1 MASVKFWCLNVMT
14 DVMIQAMAKAMHH
27 DAPFRARGG
36 LLRRILSR
44 VSAVAAVA
52 ALCTSAACASSLDT
66 LETFLK
72 STKSG
77 RADFTQ
83 VVMSP
88 AKAGQTTA
96 RSKTSTGQFS
106 FVRPTRFRFDYVK
119 PFSQVIV
126 ADGQTLWLYDADLEQ
141 VTARKQAQTLSSTPA
156 ALVATAVDLATLQKE
171 FSLEAQADAD
181 GLQWV
186 QATPKNREST
196 IQSVRMGLRVD
207 GAQVSLVKLEIFDAM
222 GQRSVLSFERFEVN
236 PANLG
241 AAQFNFVTPK
251 GVSVIRP

>member
-1 MASVKFWCLNVMT
+1 MA
-14 DVMIQAMAKAMHH
+14 
-27 DAPFRARGG
+27 
-36 LLRRILSR
+36 LL
-44 VSAVAAVA
+44 
-52 ALCTSAACASSLDT
+52 ACANLALADSMDT
-66 LETFLK
+66 LASFLK
-72 STKSG
+72 NTKSG

-83 VVMSP
+83 VVTPP
-88 AKAGQTTA
+88 AKAGQTVS
-96 RSKTSTGQFS
+96 RSKTSSGEFA
-106 FVRPTRFRFDYVK
+106 FIRPARFRFDYLK
-119 PFSQVIV
+119 PFPQVIV

-141 VTARKQAQTLSSTPA
+141 VTARKQAQALGSTPA
-156 ALVATAVDLATLQKE
+156 ALIATAVDVASLQKE

-196 IQSVRMGLRVD
+196 IQSVRMGLRVE
-207 GAQVSLVKLEIFDAM
+207 GAQVSLAKLEIFDAM

-236 PANLG
+236 PANLS

>member
-1 MASVKFWCLNVMT
+1 MNNNTQQSLSKVFAFVNR
-14 DVMIQAMAKAMHH
+14 AMG
-27 DAPFRARGG
+27 RVGSG
-36 LLRRILSR
+36 LVI
-44 VSAVAAVA
+44 A
-52 ALCTSAACASSLDT
+52 ALSAGVAYASSLDT

-83 VVMSP
+83 VVTPP
-88 AKAGQTTA
+88 AKAGQISV

-106 FVRPTRFRFDYVK
+106 FVRPTRFRFDYLK
-119 PFSQVIV
+119 PFPQVIV

-141 VTARKQAQTLSSTPA
+141 VTARKQAQALGSTPA
-156 ALVATAVDLATLQKE
+156 ALVATATDLSALQKE
-171 FSLEAQADAD
+171 FSLDAQADAE

-186 QATPKNREST
+186 QATPKSREST
-196 IQSVRMGLRVD
+196 IQSVRLGLRAD
-207 GAQVSLVKLEIFDAM
+207 GAQISLAKLEIFDAM
-222 GQRSVLSFERFEVN
+222 GQRSVLSFDRFEVN

-241 AAQFNFVTPK
+241 VAQFNFVPPK

>member
-1 MASVKFWCLNVMT
+1 MASVKFWCLSVMN
-14 DVMIQAMAKAMHH
+14 KC
-27 DAPFRARGG
+27 
-36 LLRRILSR
+36 
-44 VSAVAAVA
+44 VALA
-52 ALCTSAACASSLDT
+52 ALALSASFACASSLDT

-83 VVMSP
+83 VVTSP
-88 AKAGQTTA
+88 VKAGQSGV

-119 PFSQVIV
+119 PFPQVIV

-141 VTARKQAQTLSSTPA
+141 VTARKQAQALGSTPA
-156 ALVATAVDLATLQKE
+156 ALVATAVDLSALQKE
-171 FSLEAQADAD
+171 FTLDAQSDAD

-196 IQSVRMGLRVD
+196 IQSVRMGLRAD
-207 GAQVSLVKLEIFDAM
+207 GAQVSLGKLEIFDAM

-241 AAQFNFVTPK
+241 AAQFNFVAPK

>member
-1 MASVKFWCLNVMT
+1 MT
-14 DVMIQAMAKAMHH
+14 NFFFLRQ
-27 DAPFRARGG
+27 G
-36 LLRRILSR
+36 LLCM
-44 VSAVAAVA
+44 
-52 ALCTSAACASSLDT
+52 ALLACANLALADSMET
-66 LETFLK
+66 LASFLK
-72 STKSG
+72 NTKSG

-83 VVMSP
+83 VVTPP
-88 AKAGQTTA
+88 AKAGQTLS
-96 RSKTSTGQFS
+96 RSKTSSGEFA
-106 FVRPTRFRFDYVK
+106 FIRPARFRFDYLK
-119 PFSQVIV
+119 PFPQVIV

-141 VTARKQAQTLSSTPA
+141 VTARKQAQALGSTPA
-156 ALVATAVDLATLQKE
+156 ALIATAVDVASLQKE

-196 IQSVRMGLRVD
+196 IQSVRMGLRVE
-207 GAQVSLVKLEIFDAM
+207 GAQVSLAKLEIFDAM

>member
-1 MASVKFWCLNVMT
+1 MKMN
-14 DVMIQAMAKAMHH
+14 
-27 DAPFRARGG
+27 PFFPC
-36 LLRRILSR
+36 
-44 VSAVAAVA
+44 A
-52 ALCTSAACASSLDT
+52 ALRCMRLALVTSALTATMACASGLDT

-83 VVMSP
+83 VVTPP
-88 AKAGQTTA
+88 AKAGQTTV

-119 PFSQVIV
+119 PFPQVIV

-141 VTARKQAQTLSSTPA
+141 VTARKQAHALGSTPA
-156 ALVATAVDLATLQKE
+156 ALVATAADLNALQKE
-171 FSLEAQADAD
+171 FSLEAQADSD

-196 IQSVRMGLRVD
+196 IQSVRIGLRTD
-207 GAQVSLVKLEIFDAM
+207 GLLVSLGKLEIFDAM

-236 PANLG
+236 PMNLG
-241 AAQFNFVTPK
+241 PAQFNFVPPR

>member
-1 MASVKFWCLNVMT
+1 MKMNLFFPC
-14 DVMIQAMAKAMHH
+14 
-27 DAPFRARGG
+27 
-36 LLRRILSR
+36 
-44 VSAVAAVA
+44 A
-52 ALCTSAACASSLDT
+52 ALRCMRLALVTSALTATMACASSLDT

-83 VVMSP
+83 VVTPP
-88 AKAGQTTA
+88 AKAGQTTV

-119 PFSQVIV
+119 PFPQVIV

-141 VTARKQAQTLSSTPA
+141 VTARKLAQALGSTPA
-156 ALVATAVDLATLQKE
+156 ALVATASDLNALQKE
-171 FSLEAQADAD
+171 FSLEAQADSD

-196 IQSVRMGLRVD
+196 IQSVRIGLRTD
-207 GAQVSLVKLEIFDAM
+207 GLLVSLGKLEIFDAM

-236 PANLG
+236 PMNLG
-241 AAQFNFVTPK
+241 PAQFNFVPPR

>member
-1 MASVKFWCLNVMT
+1 MSKMKMNATFSC
-14 DVMIQAMAKAMHH
+14 
-27 DAPFRARGG
+27 
-36 LLRRILSR
+36 
-44 VSAVAAVA
+44 A
-52 ALCTSAACASSLDT
+52 ALRCMSLALVTFALTATMACASSLDV
-66 LETFLK
+66 LETFLR

-83 VVMSP
+83 VVTSP
-88 AKAGQTTA
+88 AKAGQATA

-119 PFSQVIV
+119 PFPQVIV

-141 VTARKQAQTLSSTPA
+141 VTARQQAKALGSTPA
-156 ALVATAVDLATLQKE
+156 ALVATAADLTALQKE
-171 FSLEAQADAD
+171 FSLEAQVEAD

-186 QATPKNREST
+186 QAIPKNREST
-196 IQSVRMGLRVD
+196 IQSVRIGLRAD
-207 GAQVSLVKLEIFDAM
+207 GSLVSLGKLEIFDAM

-241 AAQFNFVTPK
+241 ATHFNFVTPK

>member
-1 MASVKFWCLNVMT
+1 MKMNLFFPC
-14 DVMIQAMAKAMHH
+14 
-27 DAPFRARGG
+27 
-36 LLRRILSR
+36 
-44 VSAVAAVA
+44 A
-52 ALCTSAACASSLDT
+52 ALRCMRLALVTSALTATMACASSLDT

-83 VVMSP
+83 VVTPP
-88 AKAGQTTA
+88 AKAGQTTV

-119 PFSQVIV
+119 PFPQVIV

-141 VTARKQAQTLSSTPA
+141 VTARKQAQALGSTPA
-156 ALVATAVDLATLQKE
+156 ALVATAADLNALQKE
-171 FSLEAQADAD
+171 FSLEAQADSD

-196 IQSVRMGLRVD
+196 IQSVRIGLRTD
-207 GAQVSLVKLEIFDAM
+207 GLLVSLGKLEIFDAM

-236 PANLG
+236 PMNLG
-241 AAQFNFVTPK
+241 PAQFNFVPPR

>member
-1 MASVKFWCLNVMT
+1 MASAKFWCPSVMNKNAE
-14 DVMIQAMAKAMHH
+14 QS
-27 DAPFRARGG
+27 
-36 LLRRILSR
+36 LSK
-44 VSAVAAVA
+44 VSAFVNRAMRGFGAGLAIA
-52 ALCTSAACASSLDT
+52 ALSAGVASASSLDT
-66 LETFLK
+66 LATFLK
-72 STKSG
+72 STQSG

-83 VVMSP
+83 VVTSP
-88 AKAGQTTA
+88 AKAGQTA
-96 RSKTSTGQFS
+96 GRSKTSTGQFS

-119 PFSQVIV
+119 PFPQVIV

-141 VTARKQAQTLSSTPA
+141 VTARKQTQALGSTPA
-156 ALVATAVDLATLQKE
+156 ALVATAVDLSSLQKE

-196 IQSVRMGLRVD
+196 IQSVRIGLRAD
-207 GAQVSLVKLEIFDAM
+207 GVQVSLGKLEIFDAM

>member
-1 MASVKFWCLNVMT
+1 MSGIKMNLAFSKRIMRHGGATLAICAFSASV
-14 DVMIQAMAKAMHH
+14 AY
-27 DAPFRARGG
+27 
-36 LLRRILSR
+36 
-44 VSAVAAVA
+44 
-52 ALCTSAACASSLDT
+52 ASSLDT

-77 RADFTQ
+77 RAEFTQ
-83 VVMSP
+83 VVTPP
-88 AKAGQTTA
+88 AKAGQTTV

-119 PFSQVIV
+119 PFPQVIV

-141 VTARKQAQTLSSTPA
+141 VTARKQAHALGSTPA
-156 ALVATAVDLATLQKE
+156 ALVATAVDLSTLQKE
-171 FSLEAQADAD
+171 FSLEAQTDTD

-207 GAQVSLVKLEIFDAM
+207 GVQVSLGKLEIFDAM

-241 AAQFNFVTPK
+241 ATQFNFVPPK

>member
-1 MASVKFWCLNVMT
+1 MNKLFQC
-14 DVMIQAMAKAMHH
+14 
-27 DAPFRARGG
+27 
-36 LLRRILSR
+36 R
-44 VSAVAAVA
+44 VSAVFSAF
-52 ALCTSAACASSLDT
+52 ALCANVACASSLDT
-66 LETFLK
+66 LEIFLK

-77 RADFTQ
+77 RPDFTQ
-83 VVMSP
+83 VVTPP
-88 AKAGQTTA
+88 AKAAQTTV

-106 FVRPTRFRFDYVK
+106 FVRPSRFRFDYLK
-119 PFSQVIV
+119 PFPQVIV

-156 ALVATAVDLATLQKE
+156 ALVATAVDLVTLQKE
-171 FSLEAQADAD
+171 FNLEAQADAE

-196 IQSVRMGLRVD
+196 IQSVRIGLRSD
-207 GAQVSLVKLEIFDAM
+207 GSQVSLGKLEIFDAM

-236 PANLG
+236 PVNLG

>member
-1 MASVKFWCLNVMT
+1 MA
-14 DVMIQAMAKAMHH
+14 
-27 DAPFRARGG
+27 
-36 LLRRILSR
+36 LL
-44 VSAVAAVA
+44 
-52 ALCTSAACASSLDT
+52 ACANLALADSMET
-66 LETFLK
+66 LASFLK
-72 STKSG
+72 NTKSG

-83 VVMSP
+83 VVTPP
-88 AKAGQTTA
+88 AKAGQTVS
-96 RSKTSTGQFS
+96 RSKTSSGEFA
-106 FVRPTRFRFDYVK
+106 FIRPARFRFDYLK
-119 PFSQVIV
+119 PFPQVIV

-141 VTARKQAQTLSSTPA
+141 VTARKQAQALGSTPA
-156 ALVATAVDLATLQKE
+156 ALIATAVDVASLQKE

-196 IQSVRMGLRVD
+196 IQSVRMGLRVE
-207 GAQVSLVKLEIFDAM
+207 GAQVSLAKLEIFDAM

-241 AAQFNFVTPK
+241 AAPFNFVTPK

>member
-1 MASVKFWCLNVMT
+1 MA
-14 DVMIQAMAKAMHH
+14 
-27 DAPFRARGG
+27 
-36 LLRRILSR
+36 LLA
-44 VSAVAAVA
+44 SANL
-52 ALCTSAACASSLDT
+52 ALANSMDT
-66 LETFLK
+66 LASFLK
-72 STKSG
+72 NTKSG

-83 VVMSP
+83 LVTPP
-88 AKAGQTTA
+88 AKAGQTVS
-96 RSKTSTGQFS
+96 RSKTSSGEFA
-106 FVRPTRFRFDYVK
+106 FIRPARFRFDYLK
-119 PFSQVIV
+119 PFPQVIV

-141 VTARKQAQTLSSTPA
+141 VTARKQAQALGSTPA
-156 ALVATAVDLATLQKE
+156 ALIATAVDVASLQKE

-196 IQSVRMGLRVD
+196 IQSVRMGLRVES
-207 GAQVSLVKLEIFDAM
+207 AQVSLAKLEIFDAM

>member
-1 MASVKFWCLNVMT
+1 MT
-14 DVMIQAMAKAMHH
+14 NFFFLRQ
-27 DAPFRARGG
+27 G
-36 LLRRILSR
+36 LLCM
-44 VSAVAAVA
+44 
-52 ALCTSAACASSLDT
+52 ALLACANLALADSMET
-66 LETFLK
+66 LASFLK

-83 VVMSP
+83 VVTPP
-88 AKAGQTTA
+88 AKAGQTVS
-96 RSKTSTGQFS
+96 RSKTSSGEFA
-106 FVRPTRFRFDYVK
+106 FIRPARFRFDYLK
-119 PFSQVIV
+119 PFPQVIV

-141 VTARKQAQTLSSTPA
+141 VTARKQAQALGSTPA
-156 ALVATAVDLATLQKE
+156 ALIATAVDVASLQKE

-196 IQSVRMGLRVD
+196 IQSVRMGLRVE
-207 GAQVSLVKLEIFDAM
+207 GAQVSLAKLEIFDAM

-241 AAQFNFVTPK
+241 AAPFNFVTPK

>member
-1 MASVKFWCLNVMT
+1 MGNMKFWCLSVMNERYEHSGRMS
-14 DVMIQAMAKAMHH
+14 VK
-27 DAPFRARGG
+27 
-36 LLRRILSR
+36 
-44 VSAVAAVA
+44 SAAFVFMNR
-52 ALCTSAACASSLDT
+52 ALCSLGAVVAVLALSAGVASASSLDT
-66 LETFLK
+66 LEIFLK

-83 VVMSP
+83 VVTPP
-88 AKAGQTTA
+88 AKAGQTTL

-106 FVRPTRFRFDYVK
+106 FLRPTRFRFDYVK
-119 PFSQVIV
+119 PFPQVIV

-141 VTARKQAQTLSSTPA
+141 VTARKQAQALGSTPA
-156 ALVATAVDLATLQKE
+156 ALVATAVDLSALQKE
-171 FSLEAQADAD
+171 FTLEAQVDAD

-196 IQSVRMGLRVD
+196 IQAVRIGLRAE
-207 GAQVSLVKLEIFDAM
+207 GAQVSLAKLEIFDAM

-236 PANLG
+236 PVSLG

>member
-1 MASVKFWCLNVMT
+1 MVNAKFWCLNVMIKYT
-14 DVMIQAMAKAMHH
+14 MLG
-27 DAPFRARGG
+27 FRKMRQISEGVNRVLFLVGTG
-36 LLRRILSR
+36 LVL
-44 VSAVAAVA
+44 A
-52 ALCTSAACASSLDT
+52 ALSAGVAQASSLDT
-66 LETFLK
+66 LDMFLK

-83 VVMSP
+83 VVTPP
-88 AKAGQTTA
+88 AKAGQTTV

-106 FVRPTRFRFDYVK
+106 FMRPTRFRFDYLK
-119 PFSQVIV
+119 PFPQVIV

-141 VTARKQAQTLSSTPA
+141 VTARKQAQALGSTPA
-156 ALVATAVDLATLQKE
+156 ALVATAVDVSALQKE
-171 FSLEAQADAD
+171 FTLEAQAEGD

-207 GAQVSLVKLEIFDAM
+207 GPQVSLGQLEIFDAM
-222 GQRSVLSFERFEVN
+222 GQRSVLTFERIEVN
-236 PANLG
+236 PANLS
-241 AAQFNFVTPK
+241 AAQFTFVPPK

>member
-1 MASVKFWCLNVMT
+1 MA
-14 DVMIQAMAKAMHH
+14 
-27 DAPFRARGG
+27 
-36 LLRRILSR
+36 LS
-44 VSAVAAVA
+44 
-52 ALCTSAACASSLDT
+52 ACANLALADSMDT
-66 LETFLK
+66 LASFLK
-72 STKSG
+72 NTKSG

-83 VVMSP
+83 VVTPP
-88 AKAGQTTA
+88 AKAGQTVS
-96 RSKTSTGQFS
+96 RSKTSSGEFA
-106 FVRPTRFRFDYVK
+106 FIRPARFRFDYLK
-119 PFSQVIV
+119 PFPQVIV

-141 VTARKQAQTLSSTPA
+141 VTARKQAQALGSTPA
-156 ALVATAVDLATLQKE
+156 ALIATAVDVASLQKE

-196 IQSVRMGLRVD
+196 IQSVRMGLQVA
-207 GAQVSLVKLEIFDAM
+207 GAQVSLAKLEIFDAM

-236 PANLG
+236 PPSLG

>member
-1 MASVKFWCLNVMT
+1 MNKSAVQGLNKMS
-14 DVMIQAMAKAMHH
+14 K
-27 DAPFRARGG
+27 
-36 LLRRILSR
+36 
-44 VSAVAAVA
+44 VSACVHRAVLVVGSGLVVA
-52 ALCTSAACASSLDT
+52 ALSAGVACASSLDT

-83 VVMSP
+83 VVTPP
-88 AKAGQTTA
+88 AKAGQTTV

-106 FVRPTRFRFDYVK
+106 FVRPTRFRFDYTK
-119 PFSQVIV
+119 PFPQVIV

-141 VTARKQAQTLSSTPA
+141 VTARKQAQALGSTPA
-156 ALVATAVDLATLQKE
+156 ALVATAVDLVALQKE
-171 FSLEAQADAD
+171 FSLDAQADAD

-207 GAQVSLVKLEIFDAM
+207 GVQVSLGKLEIFDAM
-222 GQRSVLSFERFEVN
+222 GQRSVLTFDRFEVN

>member
-1 MASVKFWCLNVMT
+1 MT
-14 DVMIQAMAKAMHH
+14 NFLPLRQ
-27 DAPFRARGG
+27 G
-36 LLRRILSR
+36 LLCM
-44 VSAVAAVA
+44 
-52 ALCTSAACASSLDT
+52 ALLACANFALADSMDT
-66 LETFLK
+66 LASFLK
-72 STKSG
+72 NTKSG

-83 VVMSP
+83 VVTPP
-88 AKAGQTTA
+88 AKAGQTVS
-96 RSKTSTGQFS
+96 RSKTSSGEFA
-106 FVRPTRFRFDYVK
+106 FIRPARFRFDYLK
-119 PFSQVIV
+119 PFPQVIV

-141 VTARKQAQTLSSTPA
+141 VTARKQAQALGSTPA
-156 ALVATAVDLATLQKE
+156 ALIATAVDVASLQKE

-196 IQSVRMGLRVD
+196 IQSVRMGLRVE
-207 GAQVSLVKLEIFDAM
+207 GAQVSLAKLEIFDAM

>member
-1 MASVKFWCLNVMT
+1 MRLISTFL
-14 DVMIQAMAKAMHH
+14 I
-27 DAPFRARGG
+27 
-36 LLRRILSR
+36 
-44 VSAVAAVA
+44 A
-52 ALCTSAACASSLDT
+52 ALSVGVACASSLDT

-83 VVMSP
+83 VVTPP
-88 AKAGQTTA
+88 AKAGQTTV

-119 PFSQVIV
+119 PFPQVIV

-141 VTARKQAQTLSSTPA
+141 VTARKQAQALGSTPA
-156 ALVATAVDLATLQKE
+156 ALVATAVDLSTLQKE
-171 FSLEAQADAD
+171 FSLEAQAQADAD

-196 IQSVRMGLRVD
+196 IQSVRIGLRAD
-207 GAQVSLVKLEIFDAM
+207 GVQVSLGKLEIFDAM

-236 PANLG
+236 PASLG
-241 AAQFNFVTPK
+241 AAQFNFAVPK

>member
-1 MASVKFWCLNVMT
+1 MQGRNKMRLISTLLIATLSVGV
-14 DVMIQAMAKAMHH
+14 
-27 DAPFRARGG
+27 
-36 LLRRILSR
+36 
-44 VSAVAAVA
+44 
-52 ALCTSAACASSLDT
+52 ACASSLDT

-83 VVMSP
+83 VVTPP
-88 AKAGQTTA
+88 AKAGQTTV

-119 PFSQVIV
+119 PFPQVIV

-141 VTARKQAQTLSSTPA
+141 VTARKQAQALGSTPA
-156 ALVATAVDLATLQKE
+156 ALVATAVDLSTLQKE
-171 FSLEAQADAD
+171 FSLEAQAQADAD

-196 IQSVRMGLRVD
+196 IQSVRIGLRAD
-207 GAQVSLVKLEIFDAM
+207 GAQVSLGKLEIFDAM

-236 PANLG
+236 PASLG
-241 AAQFNFVTPK
+241 AAQFNFAVPK